1 MNGISLKTKLNSIL
15 TSVINCLPEGSV
27 TKVVGVNGNGCLK
40 VTDVSS
46 LGGGGAGI
54 PQTLS
59 ISGNEL
65 SISQGNT
72 ITLPVVTAIPI
83 TDVYN
88 NLSTGNTV
96 VLTNAPKVEFH
107 VLIYRG
113 GLLQNPNQY
122 TRTGVNVVFNTGFSS
137 SVGGSGG
144 EEIIVVYY
152 A

>member
-40 VTDVSS
+40 LTDVSS
-46 LGGGGAGI
+46 LSGGGGI

-59 ISGNEL
+59 IDGNQL
-65 SISQGNT
+65 SISEGNT
-72 ITLPVVTAIPI
+72 VTLPVNIGTPI

-88 NLSTGNTV
+88 NLATGNTV
-96 VLTNAPKVEFH
+96 VLTNAPKVNFH
-107 VLIYRG
+107 ILVYRG

-122 TRTGVNVVFNTGFSS
+122 VKTGVNIVFNTSFSNS
-137 SVGGSGG
+137 IGGSGG
-144 EEIIVVYY
+144 EEVIVVYY